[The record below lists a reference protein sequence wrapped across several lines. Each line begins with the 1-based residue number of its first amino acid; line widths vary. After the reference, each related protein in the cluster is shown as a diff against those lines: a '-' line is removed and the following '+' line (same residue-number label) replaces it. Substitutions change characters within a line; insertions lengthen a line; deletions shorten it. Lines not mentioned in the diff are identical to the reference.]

1 MGKGEVMVFPLQQ
14 VAQLIFSYKYL
25 VLFPVMVVEGPIITV
40 IAGFLVS
47 LGHLNG
53 LATYVVLVAGDVTGD
68 SIYYVIGRWSKGP
81 FLGRWGRFLG
91 ITERRL
97 RQLEKYFYRH
107 KTKTLLIGKWSHA
120 IGAPVLAAAG
130 LARVPYEQFLAIN
143 FLATLP
149 KTLLLLLIGF
159 YFGRSYKRIAAYL
172 DYTAIVMIALASLLV
187 VLFVVMKVISR
198 HFFNRE

>member
-1 MGKGEVMVFPLQQ
+1 MGEGEVMVIPLQE
-14 VAQLIFSYKYL
+14 VAQWIFSYKYL
-25 VLFPVMVVEGPIITV
+25 VLFPVMVVEGPIITI

-53 LATYVVLVAGDVTGD
+53 LATYLVLVAGDVTGD
-68 SIYYVIGRWSKGP
+68 SIYYAIGRWSKGP
-81 FLGRWGRFLG
+81 FFGRWGRFWGL
-91 ITERRL
+91 TERRL

-120 IGAPVLAAAG
+120 IGAPILAAAG
-130 LARVPYEQFLAIN
+130 LARVPYEKFLAIN
-143 FLATLP
+143 FVATLP

-159 YFGRSYKRIAAYL
+159 YFGRSYKRIATYL
-172 DYTAIVMIALASLLV
+172 DYTAIVMIALAALLV
-187 VLFVVMKVISR
+187 VLFVVMRVISR